1 MEVHLTT
8 EIQYVLVI
16 FGMFI
21 VSRYLQR
28 FKLPSAITCLGMG
41 VLFGMGLGIF
51 QDEKTVEVFAV
62 LGIVALFLFAGMEI
76 DFAELRHMG
85 AVILQ
90 HVLIQTLSIAAATY
104 FLTRWLEMGPRP
116 ALLVSLALMT
126 PSTGFILDSLPG
138 MPVTDNERTW
148 IKSKAIATE
157 IVALSIL
164 FFTLQ
169 SASAS
174 RMTISI
180 ATMAAMIL
188 MLPFLFKAFATKIL
202 PYAPKTEFAFLI
214 ILALICAAV
223 TKKLG
228 VYYLVGAFV
237 VGIVQQRVRTKVP
250 ALDSPNILHAVDFF
264 AGFFIPF
271 YFFRAGL
278 SLTKENF
285 SLDSVL
291 LAVAF
296 LLLAIPFR
304 VIPVAVHRRL
314 VLKEPLEM
322 ASRTGVALLPTLVF
336 TLVLSEILNEKYGVA
351 PELIGGLVIF
361 TLVITMLPGF
371 VLKRVDAMG
380 ELLVKTDKA
389 PHAG

>member
-1 MEVHLTT
+1 MEIHLTT

-28 FKLPSAITCLGMG
+28 FKLPSAITCMGLG

-51 QDEKTVEVFAV
+51 QDEKTVEVLAV

-76 DFAELRHMG
+76 NFAELRRTG
-85 AVILQ
+85 AVIVQ
-90 HVLIQTLSIAAATY
+90 HVVIQALSIAAGMY
-104 FLTRWLEMGPRP
+104 FLTIWLELAPRP
-116 ALLVSLALMT
+116 ALLVSLAIMT

-138 MPVTDNERTW
+138 MPVTENERFW

-157 IVALSIL
+157 IVALAIL

-169 SASAS
+169 SASAT
-174 RMTISI
+174 RMTASI

-188 MLPFLFKAFATKIL
+188 LLPFLFKAFAAKIL
-202 PYAPKTEFAFLI
+202 PFAPKTEFAFLL

-228 VYYLVGAFV
+228 VYYLVGAFI

-250 ALDSPNILHAVDFF
+250 ELDSPNILHAVDFF

-285 SLDSVL
+285 SVDSVL
-291 LAVAF
+291 IALVF
-296 LLLAIPFR
+296 LLLAIPLR
-304 VIPVAVHRRL
+304 VLAVAIHRRII
-314 VLKEPLEM
+314 LKEPLEM
-322 ASRTGVALLPTLVF
+322 GSRTGLALLPTLVF
-336 TLVLSEILNEKYGVA
+336 TLVLSEILKEKYGVA

-361 TLVITMLPGF
+361 TIVITMVPAFL
-371 VLKRVDAMG
+371 LKRVDAMG
-380 ELLVKTDKA
+380 GIMVNKDKN